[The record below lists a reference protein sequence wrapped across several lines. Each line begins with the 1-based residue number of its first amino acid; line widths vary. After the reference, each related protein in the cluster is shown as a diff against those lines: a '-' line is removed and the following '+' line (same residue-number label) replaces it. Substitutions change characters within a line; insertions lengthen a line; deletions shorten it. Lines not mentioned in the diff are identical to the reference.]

1 MHVTELQFLA
11 LFRAWGR
18 LPLPPRPPHA
28 FLGRKYGQRRGRFS
42 ERQPFKQVMPVRL
55 FPRPARRALAVSA
68 AIGRFDRNPHRT
80 GAAEP
85 ATAAAADALDGAAPA
100 EPRTGQKRKAS
111 RSPEVRPK
119 LLARARYCAPHACAD
134 AQGCDSG
141 SDCTAL
147 HCAALRCSV
156 LEGTALH
163 CTASALHL
171 HSTVQRTGSCRRCLR
186 PLPRVRTAH
195 AALWG
200 RLVMRTRW

>member
-1 MHVTELQFLA
+1 MSGFTLA
-11 LFRAWGR
+11 CVLFSIALRVR
-18 LPLPPRPPHA
+18 RPSPPM
-28 FLGRKYGQRRGRFS
+28 RRGASKLQTRTA
-42 ERQPFKQVMPVRL
+42 QLVAGANVQAAMPVRL

-68 AIGRFDRNPHRT
+68 AIGRFDRTPHHT

-111 RSPEVRPK
+111 CSPEVRPK

-156 LEGTALH
+156 LEGAALH
-163 CTASALHL
+163 CACTALALHRAAHWQL
-171 HSTVQRTGSCRRCLR
+171 SPLST
-186 PLPRVRTAH
+186 PTATRAN

-200 RLVMRTRW
+200 RLVMRKRW